1 MRKNA
6 YIFVILI
13 RIFGINYVW
22 NKDNKTKIAKMQ
34 LYSIKFEVFFFTLF
48 KLLIFFSFCKII
60 EFFINNISLETLLSS
75 SILIIV

>member
-22 NKDNKTKIAKMQ
+22 KDNNIKIAKMQ